1 MSRKRGGFALVF
13 LGLIVAAGVA
23 WMVFNQA
30 QKAAQT
36 ARLETVEVL
45 VAAQDIPE
53 RAIIAAPQLA
63 IKRVLPS
70 SLPPN
75 ALVRPDQAI
84 GKMTTDPILAGEFV
98 LPGKLVGPESGRPAI
113 AYTVPKGKVV
123 ITVPASDI
131 LTTGAVQPGDVV
143 DLLVTISPPDK
154 NDPAQ
159 VAARATPEAG
169 QKGPATTQAPA
180 VTPTPTN
187 RSEVE
192 VGTTQTTM
200 QNLKVL
206 GVGSVAPD
214 TGGAPKDGKTP
225 PTSAGTGRN
234 ALAGSIITFAVDHQD
249 ALVLKA
255 LKDSDRVK
263 MELVLRAAGD
273 EQVAKTDPIT
283 LNTIVDR
290 YSFRAVPTPRPNGG

>member
-1 MSRKRGGFALVF
+1 VF
-13 LGLIVAAGVA
+13 S
-23 WMVFNQA
+23 QA
-30 QKAAQT
+30 QKAAREQQ
-36 ARLETVEVL
+36 LQTVEVL

-53 RAIIAAPQLA
+53 RAIVAAPHLA
-63 IKRVLPS
+63 VKRVLPT

-75 ALVRPDQAI
+75 ALVRPDQAV

-98 LPGKLVGPESGRPAI
+98 LPGKLVGPDSGRPAI

-143 DLLVTISPPDK
+143 DLLVTISPPEKDRGAEPGAPNPNPQPAK
-154 NDPAQ
+154 NAP
-159 VAARATPEAG
+159 ATPVPDDGA
-169 QKGPATTQAPA
+169 
-180 VTPTPTN
+180 
-187 RSEVE
+187 EVQ

-206 GVGSVAPD
+206 GVGSVAPA
-214 TGGAPKDGKTP
+214 TEESKDGKTP
-225 PTSAGTGRN
+225 SASTGR
-234 ALAGSIITFAVDHQD
+234 AGAAASIITFAVDHQD

-255 LKDSDRVK
+255 LKDSERVK

-273 EQVAKTDPIT
+273 DKVAKTDAIT

-290 YSFRAVPTPRPNGG
+290 YSFRAVPTPRPAGG

>member
-1 MSRKRGGFALVF
+1 M
-13 LGLIVAAGVA
+13 IVAAGVA

-30 QKAAQT
+30 QKASQT

-53 RAIIAAPQLA
+53 RAIVAAPHLA
-63 IKRVLPS
+63 VKRVLPS

-75 ALVRPDQAI
+75 ALVRPDQAV
-84 GKMTTDPILAGEFV
+84 GKMTTGPILSGEFV
-98 LPGKLVGPESGRPAI
+98 LPGKLVGPDSGRPAI

-123 ITVPASDI
+123 ITVPASDL
-131 LTTGAVQPGDVV
+131 LTTGAVQPGDIV
-143 DLLVTISPPDK
+143 DLLVTIRPPDK
-154 NDPAQ
+154 NGQDP
-159 VAARATPEAG
+159 VRPVSPTE
-169 QKGPATTQAPA
+169 QKDKNAPA
-180 VTPTPTN
+180 ATPTPA
-187 RSEVE
+187 SIPEVD

-206 GVGSVAPD
+206 GIGSVAPEVAD
-214 TGGAPKDGKTP
+214 EGKDGKGVKTP
-225 PTSAGTGRN
+225 PQASGRGGP
-234 ALAGSIITFAVDHQD
+234 GSIITFAVEHQD

-273 EQVAKTDPIT
+273 DKVAKTDPIT

-290 YSFRAVPTPRPNGG
+290 YSFRAVPTPRPTEA

>member
-1 MSRKRGGFALVF
+1 MSRKRGGLAFLF
-13 LGLIVAAGVA
+13 LGMIVAAGVA

-53 RAIIAAPQLA
+53 RAIVAAPHLA
-63 IKRVLPS
+63 VKRVLPS

-75 ALVRPDQAI
+75 ALVRPDQAV
-84 GKMTTDPILAGEFV
+84 GKMTTDPIFAGEFV
-98 LPGKLVGPESGRPAI
+98 LPGKLVGPDSGRPAI

-131 LTTGAVQPGDVV
+131 LTTGAIQPGDIV
-143 DLLVTISPPDK
+143 DLLVTISPPEKEGRDQTTPRPNGQPEK
-154 NDPAQ
+154 N
-159 VAARATPEAG
+159 
-169 QKGPATTQAPA
+169 APA
-180 VTPTPTN
+180 PTPTPAA

-206 GVGSVAPD
+206 GIGSVAPQT
-214 TGGAPKDGKTP
+214 TGESKDAKSQPQSG
-225 PTSAGTGRN
+225 GGRN

-249 ALVLKA
+249 ALVLKS
-255 LKDSDRVK
+255 LKDSERVK

-273 EQVAKTDPIT
+273 EQVAKTDAIT

-290 YSFRAVPTPRPNGG
+290 YSFRAVPTPRPAGG

>member
-1 MSRKRGGFALVF
+1 V
-13 LGLIVAAGVA
+13 
-23 WMVFNQA
+23 
-30 QKAAQT
+30 
-36 ARLETVEVL
+36 
-45 VAAQDIPE
+45 
-53 RAIIAAPQLA
+53 
-63 IKRVLPS
+63 KRVLPT
-70 SLPPN
+70 SLPPG
-75 ALVRPDQAI
+75 ALVRPDQAV

-98 LPGKLVGPESGRPAI
+98 LPGKLVGPDSGRPAI

-143 DLLVTISPPDK
+143 DLLVTISPPEK
-154 NDPAQ
+154 EQSSSPNPA
-159 VAARATPEAG
+159 APPE
-169 QKGPATTQAPA
+169 KSAP
-180 VTPTPTN
+180 TPTPAP
-187 RSEVE
+187 RGEVE

-206 GVGSVAPD
+206 GVGSVAPTTAETKD
-214 TGGAPKDGKTP
+214 AKAPAA
-225 PTSAGTGRN
+225 STGR
-234 ALAGSIITFAVDHQD
+234 AGMAASIITFAVDHQD

-290 YSFRAVPTPRPNGG
+290 YSFRAVPTPRPAGA